1 MSSTCLRL
9 RFPSV
14 SSTGTIP
21 LARVILYEEMNE
33 TEEGESVVVQQTR
46 ELTSKFGDEF
56 IIGRVS

>member
-14 SSTGTIP
+14 SPIRTIP

-56 IIGRVS
+56 IIGGVS